1 MINKVI
7 LLGRVGNDPEVK
19 VSTRETKFAQLSL
32 ATSEKFK
39 NKAGEW
45 QEKTQWHKIVC
56 FDPRVAETVEKYVK
70 KGTIL
75 YIEGQIE
82 TRKYEYNG
90 ETKYATEVVL
100 PQFKGVLKMVG
111 PKPNAIESKKDSN
124 PKGASAIDDVDIP
137 F

>member
-7 LLGRVGNDPEVK
+7 LLGRVGVDPEVK
-19 VSTRETKFAQLSL
+19 ISTKETKFAQLSL

-45 QEKTQWHKIVC
+45 KEKTQWHKVIV
-56 FDPRVAETVEKYVK
+56 FDPRVAETIEKYVK

-82 TRKYEYNG
+82 TRKYEHNG
-90 ETKYATEVVL
+90 ETKYATEIVL

-111 PKPNAIESKKDSN
+111 NKPKAE
-124 PKGASAIDDVDIP
+124 ASINETIDDVGDIP

>member
-7 LLGRVGNDPEVK
+7 LLGRVGVDPEVK
-19 VSTRETKFAQLSL
+19 ISTKETKFAQLSL

-45 QEKTQWHKIVC
+45 KEKTQWHKVIV
-56 FDPRVAETVEKYVK
+56 FDPRVAETIEKYVK

-90 ETKYATEVVL
+90 ETKYATEIVL

-111 PKPNAIESKKDSN
+111 NKPKAE
-124 PKGASAIDDVDIP
+124 ASIKETIDDVGDIP

>member
-7 LLGRVGNDPEVK
+7 LLGRVGIDPEVK
-19 VSTRETKFAQLSL
+19 ISTKETKFAQLSL

-45 QEKTQWHKIVC
+45 QEKTQWHKVIV
-56 FDPRVAETVEKYVK
+56 FDPRVAETIEKYVK

-82 TRKYEYNG
+82 TRKYEHNG
-90 ETKYATEVVL
+90 ETKYATEIVL
-100 PQFKGVLKMVG
+100 PQYKGVLKMVG
-111 PKPNAIESKKDSN
+111 NKPKSTESKKDSN
-124 PKGASAIDDVDIP
+124 VDDVDIP